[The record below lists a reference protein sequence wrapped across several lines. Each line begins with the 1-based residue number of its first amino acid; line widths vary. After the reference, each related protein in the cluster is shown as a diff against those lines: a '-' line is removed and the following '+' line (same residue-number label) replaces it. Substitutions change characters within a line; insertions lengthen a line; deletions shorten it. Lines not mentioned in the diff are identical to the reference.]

1 MTVPTGYIMKGHI
14 MRVRLS
20 HDEIATSKV
29 YRLAACYALF
39 FDSAVVTW
47 LAIVLK
53 THEYG

>member
-39 FDSAVVTW
+39 FDYAVVTW

-53 THEYG
+53 THEYD

>member
-1 MTVPTGYIMKGHI
+1 MTVPTGYIMQGHI

-20 HDEIATSKV
+20 HDEIVTSKV

-39 FDSAVVTW
+39 FDQAEVIW

-53 THEYG
+53 TREYN